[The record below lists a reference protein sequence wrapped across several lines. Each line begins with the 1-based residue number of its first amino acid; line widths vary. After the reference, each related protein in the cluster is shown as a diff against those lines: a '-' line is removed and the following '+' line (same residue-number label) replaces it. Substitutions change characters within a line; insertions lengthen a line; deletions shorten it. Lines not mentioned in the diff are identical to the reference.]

1 MPIARGNQGHL
12 RDAVRFF
19 LVHGRLPPHGAHERD
34 GMVEA
39 FTLRHTHLGRAEY
52 LSQLRSI
59 WLEHSAEIVEAAA
72 GAEPW
77 VVTVLR
83 DPSHL
88 DADEITTDD
97 DEGGEHDEEDR

>member
-1 MPIARGNQGHL
+1 GKEGRL
-12 RDAVRFF
+12 REAVLFF
-19 LVHGRLPPHGAHERD
+19 LLHGALPPVRGPERD
-34 GMVEA
+34 GILQA
-39 FTLRHTHLGRAEY
+39 FELKHTRLARSAY
-52 LSQLRSI
+52 LDELRSI